1 MSPPDE
7 RSGTLRLGSTYIEDS
22 RELVDIVYSFSVKL
36 VLELVGDLLLSVSP
50 VCHDVFDCVRLGGCF

>member
-7 RSGTLRLGSTYIEDS
+7 RSGTLRLGSTYIENS
-22 RELVDIVYSFSVKL
+22 RELVDVVNSLSVKL

-50 VCHDVFDCVRLGGCF
+50 VCHNVF

>member
-7 RSGTLRLGSTYIEDS
+7 RSGTLRLGSTYIENS
-22 RELVDIVYSFSVKL
+22 RELVDVVNSLSVKL

-50 VCHDVFDCVRLGGCF
+50 VCHDVFCLGWVGYF